1 MAINYLLIDMLKKIN
16 AAQKG
21 LITGILMI
29 GISLSLFS
37 TQQAVESPVQYSIYF
52 IYLTGIAWTL
62 LAFKKSLN
70 EPGTF
75 GRFFLEGFKCFI
87 IVTLLMV
94 IFTFVFNKMHPEFKD
109 QVAAG
114 YREAILKQG
123 NSTPNEV
130 EESVLK
136 IKAQYLTILIA
147 RTIFA
152 YLFLGAVITAVASF
166 VIKRRK

>member
-1 MAINYLLIDMLKKIN
+1 MLRRIN

-29 GISLSLFS
+29 GVTFFLFS
-37 TQQAVESPVQYSIYF
+37 TYQAVDSPIQFLIYGV
-52 IYLTGIAWTL
+52 YLAGILWTL
-62 LAFKKSLN
+62 LSYSNSAKDN
-70 EPGTF
+70 TF
-75 GRFFLEGFKCFI
+75 GKLFLEGFKCFI
-87 IVTLLMV
+87 VVTLLMV

-109 QVAAG
+109 QVASG
-114 YREAILKQG
+114 YREQVIKQG

-130 EESVLK
+130 EASVLK
-136 IKAQYLTILIA
+136 IKEQYLTILIA

-152 YLFLGAVITAVASF
+152 YLFLGGVITAAASF